1 MPSLYT
7 DRLYKNMEVITIETE
22 AFRRIM
28 ERLEVME
35 EYIRQAKLGQKAV
48 LADDDW
54 VDSVAVCRYLRI
66 CDKTLQRLRLD
77 GKISYSVIGKKNYY
91 QIAEDEPRFG
101 VLSKYIAH
109 LFGLFLRF
117 CSLNGGNHSPR
128 KIAKTISKIF
138 HNLHLI
144 NPKSGLSVV

>member
-1 MPSLYT
+1 
-7 DRLYKNMEVITIETE
+7 MEVITIETK

-35 EYIRQAKLGQKAV
+35 EYICQARLGQKAV

-54 VDSVAVCRYLRI
+54 VDSAAVCRYLRI

-91 QIAEDEPRFG
+91 QIAEIKRCLKEHIIRRPEEMIEGLIGQYHTF
-101 VLSKYIAH
+101 KTAKQH
-109 LFGLFLRF
+109 L
-117 CSLNGGNHSPR
+117 
-128 KIAKTISKIF
+128 
-138 HNLHLI
+138 
-144 NPKSGLSVV
+144 